1 LKNIFLILLSH
12 QWKSFWRSRGAGKSV
27 GLQIFIGFILLYL
40 LANAIVLGFSLSII
54 IKQQFPG
61 QDAIKIF
68 CGFILYYFSFDI
80 IMRFML
86 QDLPTL
92 AVQPYLLQNIKRK
105 TLVGF
110 LNVRSLFTLFNLLPL
125 VLFVP
130 FAATNIA
137 AHFGSAKA
145 MIFILSI
152 VVLSVGNHFLV
163 LFIKRKTVINSWWMV
178 GFFVL
183 TIAFIAADYFNIFSI
198 RKLSTIVFLF
208 LLQNPWLVLFA
219 LLWAAFS
226 FYNNYLLLKKSLY
239 LEDDAKSPKANRISN
254 YSWLQRF
261 GIIGDLVTIDIKMM
275 LRNKRPRYILMV
287 SAFFILYGFI
297 MYKPQAID
305 KNEFGLILMGAI
317 FITGIFIVNYGQFL
331 FAWQSAHFD
340 GMMTTDISIKEYIK
354 SKILLMIGIC
364 TITFL
369 VSLCYGFISWKII
382 PVEIAAYLFNIGIHT
397 ILVCLIATRNYKGL
411 DISKKAAFNYQGI
424 NASQWIYMFA
434 IFLICIIIYLPFALL
449 INAWVGILS
458 MGIFGIIFLLLHN
471 WWLDIIVKQFKKNK
485 YKILSGFR
493 EK

>member
-1 LKNIFLILLSH
+1 MLLTLLSH

-27 GLQIFIGFILLYL
+27 GVQIFIGFIILYI
-40 LANAIVLGFSLSII
+40 LANAIALGFTVSSII
-54 IKQQFPG
+54 THQFPG
-61 QDAIKIF
+61 QDAIKVF

-80 IMRFML
+80 NMRFML

-92 AVQPYLLQNIKRK
+92 AVQPYLLQNIKK
-105 TLVGF
+105 TTLVGF
-110 LNVRSLFTLFNLLPL
+110 LNVRSLFSLFNLLPL
-125 VLFVP
+125 VLFIP
-130 FAATNIA
+130 FAATKIA
-137 AHFGSAKA
+137 SHYGSVTA

-152 VVLSVGNHFLV
+152 VALSVGNHFLV

-178 GFFVL
+178 GFFIL
-183 TIAFIAADYFNIFSI
+183 TFAFIAADYFNIFSI
-198 RKLSTIVFLF
+198 RKLSTAVFIT
-208 LLQNPWLVLFA
+208 LLQHSWLIVLA
-219 LLWAAFS
+219 VLWAAFS

-239 LEDDAKSPKANRISN
+239 LEDDAKSSKANRISN
-254 YSWLQRF
+254 YSWLQHF
-261 GIIGDLVTIDIKMM
+261 GIIGDLIAIDIKMM

-287 SAFFILYGFI
+287 SGFFILYGFI

-331 FAWQSAHFD
+331 FAWQSAQFD

-354 SKILLMIGIC
+354 SKIVLMTSIS
-364 TITFL
+364 TIAFL
-369 VSLCYGFISWKII
+369 ISLCYGFMSWKII
-382 PVEIAAYLFNIGIHT
+382 PVEIAAYLFNIGIHS

-424 NASQWIYMFA
+424 NATQWIYMFA
-434 IFLICIIIYLPFALL
+434 ISLICLIIYLPFAFF

>member
-1 LKNIFLILLSH
+1 MKNIFLTLLSH

-27 GLQIFIGFILLYL
+27 GVQIFIGFIILYI
-40 LANAIVLGFSLSII
+40 LANAIVVGFTLSGI
-54 IKQQFPG
+54 IKHQFPE

-68 CGFILYYFSFDI
+68 CGFILYYFAFDI
-80 IMRFML
+80 NMRFML

-92 AVQPYLLQNIKRK
+92 AVQPYLIQNIKRK

-125 VLFVP
+125 VLFIP
-130 FAATNIA
+130 FATTNIA
-137 AHFGSAKA
+137 AHYGSAKA
-145 MIFILSI
+145 IIFILSI
-152 VVLSVGNHFLV
+152 VALSVGNHFLV

-178 GFFVL
+178 GFFIL
-183 TIAFIAADYFNIFSI
+183 TITFIAADYFNIFSI
-198 RKLSTIVFLF
+198 RKLSTSVFTA
-208 LLQNPWLVLFA
+208 LLRHSWLVILL
-219 LLWAAFS
+219 LLWAFFS

-239 LEDDAKSPKANRISN
+239 LEDDAKSSKANRISN

-261 GIIGDLVTIDIKMM
+261 GIIGELVAIEFKMI
-275 LRNKRPRYILMV
+275 LCNKRPRYILMV

-354 SKILLMIGIC
+354 SKIVLMIGIS

-369 VSLCYGFISWKII
+369 ISLCYGFISWKII

-411 DISKKAAFNYQGI
+411 DITKKAAFNYQGV
-424 NASQWIYMFA
+424 NATQWIYMLA
-434 IFLICIIIYLPFALL
+434 IFLICTILYLPFALL
-449 INAWVGILS
+449 INGWVGILAL
-458 MGIFGIIFLLLHN
+458 GILGIVFLLLHN